1 MELNLVVRN
10 AEFNKFAPE
19 YLDVILDE
27 AQENITV
34 DYYKIINAEIGG
46 TDEDEF
52 VNGYSSSKYT
62 KKATVTFPISEIDK
76 KFDTFC
82 IYVNVMGDL
91 LLPLNQSRYVANSR
105 TGYSMLS
112 NAFNIFDFN
121 AALLLKQDGEKLVVL
136 SQKIPIKNTN
146 FNNVM
151 LFEGDAM
158 SLDILNGCFDH
169 KYDKASEKADYRR
182 KKVLLELDANES
194 LSYMEAQLDILTKLV
209 FTLLDA
215 LDPSIKNAVKLQFP
229 NLTSVETALM
239 NTSLLNVKDIGHCM
253 REINTTKAKVREIQ
267 QNYYEF
273 KSQQGL

>member
-146 FNNVM
+146 FNNVI
-151 LFEGDAM
+151 LFKGDAI
-158 SLDILNGCFDH
+158 SLDILNDCFDH
-169 KYDKASEKADYRR
+169 KYDKASEKANYRR

-194 LSYMEAQLDILTKLV
+194 LSYMEAQLDILTKLI
-209 FTLLDA
+209 FTLLEVA
-215 LDPSIKNAVKLQFP
+215 DPAIKNAIKLQFP
-229 NLTSVETALM
+229 ELNIVEAALK
-239 NTSLLNVKDIGHCM
+239 NTSLLNIKDIEHCM
-253 REINTTKAKVREIQ
+253 KEINTTKAKVREIQ

-273 KSQQGL
+273 KSEQGL

>member
-34 DYYKIINAEIGG
+34 DYYKVINAEIRA
-46 TDEDEF
+46 DEDEYAT
-52 VNGYSSSKYT
+52 GYSSSKYI
-62 KKATVTFPISEIDK
+62 KKATVTFPISDIDNR
-76 KFDTFC
+76 FDTFC
-82 IYVNVMGDL
+82 MYINVIGDL
-91 LLPLNQSRYVANSR
+91 LPPLNQSKYVGNSR

-112 NAFNIFDFN
+112 NAFKIFDFN
-121 AALLLKQDGEKLVVL
+121 AVLLLKQDGEKFVVV

-146 FNNVM
+146 FNNVI

-158 SLDILNGCFDH
+158 SLDILNSCFDH

-209 FTLLDA
+209 FTLFDV

-239 NTSLLNVKDIGHCM
+239 NTSLLNVKDIEHCM
-253 REINTTKAKVREIQ
+253 REINSTKSKVREIQ
-267 QNYYEF
+267 HNYYEY
-273 KSQQGL
+273 KRQQSL

>member
-34 DYYKIINAEIGG
+34 DYYKVINAEMGA
-46 TDEDEF
+46 DENES
-52 VNGYSSSKYT
+52 VTGYSSSRYT
-62 KKATVTFPISEIDK
+62 KKSTVTFPISDIDN
-76 KFDTFC
+76 KFNTFC
-82 IYVNVMGDL
+82 IYLNIIGDL
-91 LLPLNQSRYVANSR
+91 LPPLNQSKYVGASR
-105 TGYSMLS
+105 TGYSIFS
-112 NAFNIFDFN
+112 NAFKIFDFN
-121 AALLLKQDGEKLVVL
+121 AVLLLKQDGEKFVVV

-146 FNNVM
+146 FTNVI
-151 LFEGDAM
+151 LFEGAAM
-158 SLDILNGCFDH
+158 SSEVLNSCFDY
-169 KYDKASEKADYRR
+169 KYNKELEMADYKR
-182 KKVLLELDANES
+182 KKVLLELDPNDS

-215 LDPSIKNAVKLQFP
+215 LDPSIKNVIKSQFP
-229 NLTSVETALM
+229 DLNSVEAALM
-239 NTSLLNVKDIGHCM
+239 NTSLLNVKDIEHCM
-253 REINTTKAKVREIQ
+253 REINTTKTKVREIQ